1 SAVHAAGR
9 RVRRDRCGRPERG
22 RDGAQPSVGPA
33 HRRRGH
39 GRTAAPARLQTCWS
53 GRSLVTA
60 GRVYPSS
67 KTCVDCGA
75 VKAKLR
81 LSERT
86 FTCEHYGHTADRDH
100 NAARNLVNLAEGADG
115 TSTASY

>member
-1 SAVHAAGR
+1 
-9 RVRRDRCGRPERG
+9 
-22 RDGAQPSVGPA
+22 
-33 HRRRGH
+33 
-39 GRTAAPARLQTCWS
+39 
-53 GRSLVTA
+53 LVTA

-115 TSTASY
+115 TSTASYVGTENEPAGNPCKTCSAGNGYCHGKTPASGVNAAPQGDSSGTFLHVS